1 VWGPAGSQKGVK
13 KPHFAI
19 LCHQPYMIEHPFSYL
34 SNSLSTHA
42 GEQSSAARE
51 ARVGRYSP
59 IRSRSFEGNELPKT
73 TFASV
78 LGLVVLVVLVVLS
91 VVPLVVLV

>member
-1 VWGPAGSQKGVK
+1 
-13 KPHFAI
+13 
-19 LCHQPYMIEHPFSYL
+19 
-34 SNSLSTHA
+34 
-42 GEQSSAARE
+42 
-51 ARVGRYSP
+51 VGRYSP